1 MIYLKFLY
9 FYLIRFLIISI
20 KKREDYKV
28 LIAKKDFEEED
39 RTKSLVFIILDIIDN
54 SERNTKVESL
64 ESSKCD
70 KDDEVTNNRKRFIR
84 FYMIR

>member
-20 KKREDYKV
+20 KKREDCKA

-39 RTKSLVFIILDIIDN
+39 RTKSLVFIILNIIDN
-54 SERNTKVESL
+54 SERNAKVESL